1 MFYFTREV
9 LVHLI
14 SSEGLRG
21 LSKGFSLN
29 IVKGPVAL
37 SISLTVY
44 DLLRKRLH
52 DYPHT
57 KSGGSSGSVNSG
69 SDSGKQ
75 GNSLPM
81 AKKGS
86 RDDST

>member
-9 LVHLI
+9 LAHLI

-57 KSGGSSGSVNSG
+57 KSGGSMNSG
-69 SDSGKQ
+69 SKQ

>member
-1 MFYFTREV
+1 M
-9 LVHLI
+9 LAHLI
-14 SSEGLRG
+14 SSEGPRG

-57 KSGGSSGSVNSG
+57 KSGGSMNSG

-81 AKKGS
+81 VKKGR